1 MKLLRSFFVGL
12 RGLLG
17 KRAAD
22 RDLDDELRAFLDA
35 SIEHKVRSGMSPNE
49 ARRIARL
56 ELGCE
61 DSVKEA
67 VRDVAWES
75 VLDGIR
81 RDVGYG
87 VRSLARNPSFAI
99 VAIVTLAV
107 GIGVTTAVF
116 SVVNGVLR
124 EPLPYKDSD
133 RLVRIVEKAPAR
145 TAGSPPLRRTS
156 MRWAEMKD
164 WGKAATTLSD
174 MAYTLSPPITLMP
187 GPQGSIRLSGALVSP
202 NLFSTLGARAHLGRT
217 LEVHDGAAGTHAV
230 VISFGAWRR
239 HFDADPSIVGRV
251 VSLKTMGPEAGLLDG
266 TPLTVVGVMPRE
278 FDYPMSYADF
288 WAPVTDDS
296 KAVAWPGSG
305 NVIARLRDGVSTPA
319 AADEANIV
327 GESIRPKP
335 TSGPLAQPLPAGIR
349 RFDVERLKDQTV
361 DEARPA
367 LRMLAGAVGAVLL
380 IVCAN
385 VAGLLVA
392 RGTTRHREIAVR
404 LAIGAA
410 RGRIIRQLLTESA
423 LLAVAGGILGT
434 LLAAGGV
441 FVLRELASLNA
452 EGVFRISFRG
462 VGLPRLHEI
471 SVNGVMLALAVGLS
485 TITALIVGIL
495 PAISLSRV
503 DDVRTLGLRGSG
515 SQTGALPRE
524 ARIRTLLVGGQIALA
539 TVLLIGA
546 GLLLHSFGKLSRV
559 DPGWNASGVVTA
571 YLVMPSE
578 YPIVRKAALIE
589 DLIREMRRVPG
600 VENAGFTYAGP
611 LLGLIDTLGWF
622 VPPGRTLD
630 EMKGNPDNPYIRS
643 VSHDFLQTMGA
654 RLVAGRWLNERDDAG
669 APPVLIVN
677 RAVVERL
684 FGGRN
689 PVGQMV
695 HLDGR
700 MDLPPQQIVGVVEDM
715 RQGRLDAAP
724 TPQMFLDYRQVLAL
738 TQARQMPV
746 AAQERL
752 TFGFLSFVAR
762 TKGDPRSLMPSVR
775 SLVGRVDPAL
785 GIDTLVPMD
794 ELLASSLTRQRFYA
808 SVTGFFA
815 AVAAGLSAIGIYGV
829 LAYGVGRRRQEFGI
843 RMALGATTRDIRSM
857 VLRRGLLLAGIGIA
871 AGIAG
876 SAALTR
882 YLDGMLY
889 DLTPLDPLTYV
900 TVGLLFAGV
909 TALSSYLPAR
919 RATRIDPIG
928 ALRCD

>member
-1 MKLLRSFFVGL
+1 MKLLRSFLVGL
-12 RGLLG
+12 RDLFG
-17 KRAAD
+17 KRAVD
-22 RDLDDELRAFLDA
+22 RDLDAELKAFLES
-35 SIEHKVRSGMSPNE
+35 SIEDKVRSGMSPDE
-49 ARRIARL
+49 ARRAARL
-56 ELGCE
+56 ELGSE

-67 VRDVAWES
+67 VRDVGWEM
-75 VLDGIR
+75 VVDGIR

-99 VAIVTLAV
+99 VAVATLAV

-116 SVVNGVLR
+116 SVVNGVLL
-124 EPLPYKDSD
+124 EPLPYRDSD
-133 RLVRIVEKAPAR
+133 QLVRIVEKAPAR

-156 MRWAEMKD
+156 MRWSEMKD
-164 WGKAATTLSD
+164 WGKSATTLSE
-174 MAYTLSPPITLMP
+174 MAYTLSPPITLMR
-187 GPQGSIRLSGALVSP
+187 GPEGSTRLSGCLVSP
-202 NLFSTLGARAHLGRT
+202 NLFSMLAARAHLGRT
-217 LEVHDGAAGTHAV
+217 LEVRDGAAGTRVV
-230 VISFGAWRR
+230 VISFGAWQR
-239 HFDADPSIVGRV
+239 HFDADPSIIGRA

-266 TPLTVVGVMPRE
+266 TPLTIVGVMPRE

-305 NVIARLRDGVSTPA
+305 NVIARLRDGVSTSA
-319 AADEANIV
+319 AADEANVV
-327 GESIRPKP
+327 GESVRPRP

-367 LRMLAGAVGAVLL
+367 LRMLAGAVGVVLL

-385 VAGLLVA
+385 VAGLLIA
-392 RGTTRHREIAVR
+392 RGTARHREIAVR

-410 RGRIIRQLLTESA
+410 RGRIIRQLLTESVVLA
-423 LLAVAGGILGT
+423 LAGGILGT
-434 LLAAGGV
+434 LVAAGGV
-441 FVLRELASLNA
+441 HLLRELASLNA

-471 SVNGVMLALAVGLS
+471 SVDGAMLALATALS

-495 PAISLSRV
+495 PAVSLSRV

-515 SQTGALPRE
+515 SQGGALPTE
-524 ARIRTLLVGGQIALA
+524 ARIRTMLVGGQVALA
-539 TVLLIGA
+539 TILLIGA
-546 GLLLHSFGKLSRV
+546 GLLVNSFSKLTRV
-559 DPGWNASGVVTA
+559 DPGWNASGVVTV
-571 YLVMPSE
+571 YLAMPPE
-578 YPIVRKAALIE
+578 YPIVRKAALVE
-589 DLIREMRRVPG
+589 DLIREMRLVPG

-622 VPPGRTLD
+622 VPPGRTLE

-654 RLVAGRWLNERDDAG
+654 RLVAGRWLDERDDAA
-669 APPVLIVN
+669 APPVLLVN

-700 MDLPPQQIVGVVEDM
+700 MDLPPQQIVGVVDDM

-738 TQARQMPV
+738 TQQRSMPPP
-746 AAQERL
+746 AQERL
-752 TFGFLSFVAR
+752 AFGFLSFVAR
-762 TKGDPRSLMPSVR
+762 TNGDPRALMPSLR
-775 SLVGRVDPAL
+775 SLVGRVDPSL
-785 GIDTLVPMD
+785 GIDALVPMD
-794 ELLASSLTRQRFYA
+794 ELVASSLTRQRFYA

-815 AVAAGLSAIGIYGV
+815 AIAAALSAIGIYGV
-829 LAYGVGRRRQEFGI
+829 LAYSVGRRRQEFGI
-843 RMALGATTRDIRSM
+843 RMALGATTRDIVSM

-871 AGIAG
+871 VGIMA
-876 SAALTR
+876 SVALTR
-882 YLDGMLY
+882 TLDGMLY

-909 TALSSYLPAR
+909 TSVSSYLPAR